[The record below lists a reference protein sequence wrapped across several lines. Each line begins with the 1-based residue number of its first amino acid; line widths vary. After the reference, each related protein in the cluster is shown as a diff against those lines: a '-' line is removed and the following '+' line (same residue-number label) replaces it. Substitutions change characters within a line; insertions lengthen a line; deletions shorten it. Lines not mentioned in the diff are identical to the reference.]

1 MMSAER
7 QASLD
12 HSPGA
17 TTIGREGQ
25 ACDEPASSQGKA
37 ESWILPWV
45 GGYRGDVMEAAGPL
59 GVK

>member
-1 MMSAER
+1 MMSVES

-17 TTIGREGQ
+17 TTIGQEGL
-25 ACDEPASSQGKA
+25 ACDEPASSQGEA

-45 GGYRGDVMEAAGPL
+45 GATEEM
-59 GVK
+59 